1 MDIFKGVI
9 AFLAVVLNTLFWCIF
24 LLSVAVFKLIIPIE
38 GWKRLCTKLIINIGE
53 CWIFCNGLWMKIL
66 HKPEWKIEG
75 FESLDKDNW
84 YLSVANHQSWADIF
98 VLQAITNR
106 NIPML
111 KFFMK
116 HVLIWVPVI
125 GLAWW
130 ALDMPFLKRYTKEE
144 LEENPKLRGKDIRAM
159 EKSFERFSRYP
170 VSIFSFAEGTRFTE
184 DKKESQNSKY
194 NYLLNPK
201 SGGIGL
207 TLTTMPYIKL
217 MLDFTIFYHSD
228 VRTFWD
234 FLCGR
239 ISKVTIKVREVEI
252 PSNLL
257 GKNYEEDIRFRE
269 ELKTWMENLWRE
281 KDKYMEEL
289 KHD

>member
-1 MDIFKGVI
+1 METLKGI
-9 AFLAVVLNTLFWCIF
+9 LAFISVVVNTLFWCIF
-24 LLSVAVFKLIIPIE
+24 LLSIAVLKLLIPFK

-53 CWIFCNGLWMKIL
+53 CWIFCNGLWIKVL
-66 HKPEWKIEG
+66 HRPKWKIEG
-75 FESLDKDNW
+75 FESLDQSNW

-98 VLQAITNR
+98 ILQGITNR
-106 NIPML
+106 KIPML

-130 ALDMPFLKRYTKEE
+130 ALDMPFLKRYTKAEIDKKPE
-144 LEENPKLRGKDIRAM
+144 LRGKDIKAM

-184 DKKESQNSKY
+184 KKKLDQSSKY
-194 NYLLNPK
+194 KNLLNPK

-217 MLDFTIFYHSD
+217 ILDFTIHYEDPRRS
-228 VRTFWD
+228 FWD

-239 ISKVTIKVREVEI
+239 MSKVNVKVRELEI
-252 PSNLL
+252 PDNLL
-257 GKNYEEDIRFRE
+257 GRNYEEDAEFRE
-269 ELKTWMENLWRE
+269 ELKLWIENLWLD
-281 KDKYMEEL
+281 KDKYIEEIRT
-289 KHD
+289 